1 MAKGYAMESW
11 RGKKGSNVFYKIA
24 NSSNAQKQGIRE
36 RSYEVS
42 NPKTSAQAEQRMKV
56 RAAANFYR
64 QLSLILNRGVA
75 NLPYGQLTRNE
86 FMSAALK
93 LDVQSIPAIHKNDIK
108 AVAGRYQL
116 SKGALPAVNITT
128 IDEDGN
134 ALIDSFAVQGV
145 EGWQG
150 GQITQA
156 LLDSMTFN
164 GLVKE
169 GDQFT
174 IVKVSDMGAFSVHSF
189 ILRVGDTIPNVL
201 SMNPTELNLYIP
213 NCCAAAVI
221 ISRQVG
227 NGYQR
232 STSRMVISEDIIN
245 ANIGLYYGE
254 DAVTAA
260 LQSYMKSSG
269 TAADVDWP
277 VDNGGGDFST
287 SQTFDSTYTLSGLT
301 GTLTVFNGAVIRVR
315 RSAETG
321 DLTGVYVRNTSEGL
335 AVVDA
340 TSNSALYRPNGDDAT
355 FLLPE
360 QVPALAGLEKW
371 NLDNQL

>member
-11 RGKKGSNVFYKIA
+11 RGKKGSNVFYRIA

-36 RSYEVS
+36 RNYEVS

-93 LDVQSIPAIHKNDIK
+93 LGVADIPAIHKNDVK
-108 AVAGRYQL
+108 AVPGRYFL
-116 SKGALPAVNITT
+116 SKGALPAVTIDY

-134 ALIDSFAVQGV
+134 AIVNTSQIYAA

-156 LLDSMTFN
+156 LFNSMTDS
-164 GLVKE
+164 GVLKE

-174 IVKVSDMGAFSVHSF
+174 IVKVSTFGGFSVNSF
-189 ILRVGDTIPNVL
+189 IVKVGETIPSVMQKAPDNT
-201 SMNPTELNLYIP
+201 NFYIP
-213 NCCAAAVI
+213 NCCAAAII
-221 ISRQVG
+221 ISRKVG

-232 STSRMVISEDIIN
+232 STSRMVVNEEILN
-245 ANIGLYYGE
+245 YNMGLYYGE

-260 LQSYMKSSG
+260 LQSYMKSAS
-269 TAADVDWP
+269 TSSDVDWP
-277 VDNGGGDFST
+277 VDNGGGDFT
-287 SQTFDSTYTLSGLT
+287 TTQTFDSTYTLSGLT
-301 GTLTVFNGAVIRVR
+301 GVLAAFNGATIRVR

-321 DLTGVYVRNTSEGL
+321 DLSGVYVRNTTEGL

-340 TSNSALYRPNGDDAT
+340 ASNSALYRANEPAYLT
-355 FLLPE
+355 PE
-360 QVPALAGLEKW
+360 NVPALRGLTKF
-371 NLDNQL
+371 NLDSSL

>member
-11 RGKKGSNVFYKIA
+11 RGKKGSNVFYRIA

-36 RSYEVS
+36 RNYEVS

-93 LDVQSIPAIHKNDIK
+93 LNVTDIPAIHKNDIK
-108 AVAGRYQL
+108 AVPGRYLL
-116 SKGALPAVNITT
+116 SKGALPAVIIDY

-134 ALIDSFAVQGV
+134 ATINTDLIYAV

-156 LLDSMTFN
+156 LFNSMTET
-164 GLVKE
+164 GVLKE

-174 IVKVSDMGAFSVHSF
+174 IVKVSEYGAFSVHSF
-189 ILRVGDTIPNVL
+189 VVKVGETIPSVL
-201 SMNPTELNLYIP
+201 QKAPDNTNFYIP
-213 NCCAAAVI
+213 NCCAAAII
-221 ISRQVG
+221 ISRKVG

-232 STSRMVISEDIIN
+232 STSRMVVNKEILN
-245 ANIGLYYGE
+245 HNMGLYYGE

-260 LQSYMKSSG
+260 LQSYMKSAS
-269 TAADVDWP
+269 TSSDVDWP
-277 VDNGGGDFST
+277 VDNGGGDFTT
-287 SQTFDSTYTLSGLT
+287 SQNFESTYTLSGLT
-301 GTLTVFNGAVIRVR
+301 GVLTAFNGATIRVL

-321 DLTGVYVRNTSEGL
+321 ELSGVYVRNTTEGL

-340 TSNSALYRPNGDDAT
+340 ATNSALYRANEPAYLTPNN
-355 FLLPE
+355 
-360 QVPALAGLEKW
+360 VPALANLTKY
-371 NLDNQL
+371 NLDSSL

>member
-11 RGKKGSNVFYKIA
+11 RGKKGSNVFYRIA

-36 RSYEVS
+36 RNYEVS

-93 LDVQSIPAIHKNDIK
+93 LNVTDIPAIHKNDIK
-108 AVAGRYQL
+108 AVPGRYLL
-116 SKGALPAVNITT
+116 SKGALAPVNITS

-134 ALIDSFAVQGV
+134 ATVDSIAIDGV

-150 GQITQA
+150 GQITSA
-156 LLDSMTFN
+156 LLTHLTYS
-164 GLVKE
+164 GIVQE

-174 IVKVSDMGAFSVHSF
+174 IVKVSEHGGFSVHSF
-189 ILRVGDTIPNVL
+189 IVKVGETIPSVL
-201 SMNPTELNLYIP
+201 QMNPTEYNFYIP
-213 NCCAAAVI
+213 ACCAAAII
-221 ISRQVG
+221 ISRKVG

-232 STSRMVISEDIIN
+232 STSRMVVNEEILN
-245 ANIGLYYGE
+245 HNLGLYYGE

-260 LQSYMKSSG
+260 LQSYMKSAS
-269 TAADVDWP
+269 TSSDVDWP
-277 VDNGGGDFST
+277 VDNGGGDFTT
-287 SQTFDSTYTLSGLT
+287 SQNFESTYTLSGLT
-301 GTLTVFNGAVIRVR
+301 GVLTAFNGATIRVL

-321 DLTGVYVRNTSEGL
+321 DLSGVYVRNTTEGL

-340 TSNSALYRPNGDDAT
+340 ASNSALYRANEPA
-355 FLLPE
+355 FLTPE
-360 QVPALAGLEKW
+360 NVPALANLTKY
-371 NLDNQL
+371 NLDSSL

>member
-11 RGKKGSNVFYKIA
+11 RGKKGSNVFYRIA

-75 NLPYGQLTRNE
+75 NLPYGQITRNE

-93 LDVQSIPAIHKNDIK
+93 LDVADIPAIHKNDIK
-108 AVAGRYQL
+108 AVPGRYLL
-116 SKGALPAVNITT
+116 SKGAIPAVLISG

-134 ALIDSFAVQGV
+134 ATIDSNQIKAI

-156 LLDSMTFN
+156 LFNSMTDS
-164 GLVKE
+164 GILKE

-174 IVKVSDMGAFSVHSF
+174 IVKVSEFGAFSVHSF
-189 ILRVGDTIPNVL
+189 IVKVGETIPSVL
-201 SMNPTELNLYIP
+201 QVTPGDVSFYIP
-213 NCCAAAVI
+213 ECCAAAII
-221 ISRQVG
+221 ISRKVG

-232 STSRMVISEDIIN
+232 STSRMVISEEFIN
-245 ANIGLYYGE
+245 HNLGLYYGE

-260 LQSYMKSSG
+260 LQSYMKSAS
-269 TAADVDWP
+269 TSSDVDWP
-277 VDNGGGDFST
+277 VDNGEGDFT
-287 SQTFDSTYTLSGLT
+287 ATQTFDSTYTLSGLT
-301 GTLTVFNGAVIRVR
+301 GVLAAFNGATIRVL

-321 DLTGVYVRNTSEGL
+321 DLSGVYVRNTTEGL

-340 TSNSALYRPNGDDAT
+340 ASNSALYRANEPAYLTPNN
-355 FLLPE
+355 
-360 QVPALAGLEKW
+360 VPALANLTKF
-371 NLDNQL
+371 NLDSSL